1 MKRDMELVRDILI
14 QIEGNPI
21 LDGLRWVHFDK
32 AEEVC
37 TTGNSYKEVAYHL
50 TLLVE
55 AGLVKGKSGIE
66 EMPVVTKLTW
76 QGHEFIDNIRDKDIW
91 HRTKERI
98 KGLPTVAMSVIVEVA
113 KAEIKAKLG
122 LP

>member
-1 MKRDMELVRDILI
+1 MELVRDILI